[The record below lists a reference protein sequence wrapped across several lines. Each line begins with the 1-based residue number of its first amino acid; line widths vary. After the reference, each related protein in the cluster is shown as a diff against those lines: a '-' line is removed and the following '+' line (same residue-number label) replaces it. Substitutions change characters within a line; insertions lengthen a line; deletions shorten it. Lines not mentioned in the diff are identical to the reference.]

1 MPKNLKIFLLIPVF
15 LVGCAVYHPQAPDI
29 PLIDH
34 KGEVR
39 IDLGGTF
46 IPSFHSSFSY
56 GLTKKIALQI
66 YGSAGLEN
74 RRYFQFASGLYKS
87 LKDKKVIEIYSGI
100 GFGHANSR
108 KDPLANLP
116 ETIEQSLHGNYQIY
130 FVQFNWGKN
139 NAESNKLEWA
149 IGIKSGLFHSIFKDV
164 NYYGIYPEGSTY
176 LTYTE
181 NHILLEPVISFRIGD
196 EKARFTFKIGALKFL
211 YLENTDHFIPAPMLT
226 LSLGVNLKLN

>member
-1 MPKNLKIFLLIPVF
+1 MLKHLKIFLLIPVF

-46 IPSFHSSFSY
+46 IPSFHTTFSY
-56 GLTKKIALQI
+56 GLTNKIALQT
-66 YGSAGLEN
+66 YGSVGLEN
-74 RRYFQFASGLYKS
+74 RRYFQFAPGLYKS

-130 FVQFNWGKN
+130 FVKNLFGNPIHTFIDNMLDWLLKGKLVPYLK
-139 NAESNKLEWA
+139 ERDV
-149 IGIKSGLFHSIFKDV
+149 IKEERVF
-164 NYYGIYPEGSTY
+164 
-176 LTYTE
+176 
-181 NHILLEPVISFRIGD
+181 
-196 EKARFTFKIGALKFL
+196 
-211 YLENTDHFIPAPMLT
+211 LT
-226 LSLGVNLKLN
+226 LNETTFYN